1 MKKDAE
7 RRRCDTKNI
16 RRETKLFINRF
27 VSVCHLERVRVPLG
41 GMRTSRKIPKV
52 RPLPCRLEVF
62 SPNCMCC
69 LFPSAIHRAGWCEI
83 TPWPAPP
90 ECHPRGL
97 PQFLL
102 RQNRRIG
109 RTAPHR
115 RVSRSNAE
123 STSSM
128 IKRKFGDYLRSRSD
142 VAMVNESLCKVT
154 RSEERRVGKE
164 C

>member
-83 TPWPAPP
+83 TPCPAPP

-115 RVSRSNAE
+115 RVSRSWDGGIRRLP
-123 STSSM
+123 STCPAQ
-128 IKRKFGDYLRSRSD
+128 RQP
-142 VAMVNESLCKVT
+142 LCLHGC
-154 RSEERRVGKE
+154 RLCCIAPCCSG
-164 C
+164 

>member
-1 MKKDAE
+1 MKQKIRGD
-7 RRRCDTKNI
+7 RRLSQLPKTAPEAGREGGPGRNRWVGCFYSDKP
-16 RRETKLFINRF
+16 RR
-27 VSVCHLERVRVPLG
+27 G
-41 GMRTSRKIPKV
+41 GIGVT
-52 RPLPCRLEVF
+52 L
-62 SPNCMCC
+62 
-69 LFPSAIHRAGWCEI
+69 
-83 TPWPAPP
+83 WPAPP

-128 IKRKFGDYLRSRSD
+128 IKRKFGDYLRSKTD

-154 RSEERRVGKE
+154 LSCSFTKCTNWNRTD
-164 C
+164 